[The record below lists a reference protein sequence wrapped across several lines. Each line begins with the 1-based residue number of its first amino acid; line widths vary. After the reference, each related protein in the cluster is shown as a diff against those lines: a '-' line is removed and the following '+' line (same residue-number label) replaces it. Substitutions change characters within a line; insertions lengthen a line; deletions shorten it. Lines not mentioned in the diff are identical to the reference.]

1 MEDHD
6 QDFERYL
13 RQFRPKAP
21 AALPGPRRTALPAWR
36 LRLAVA
42 AATIVICSLAGWFF
56 VRKRYSPGTTH
67 RIPALSASR
76 QTTPSA
82 GPPDIS
88 LGRLKILMGRDPS
101 GFDAALMSISR
112 RLLPNVENPQGTLYV
127 LAGE

>member
-21 AALPGPRRTALPAWR
+21 AALPGTRRTALPAWR

-42 AATIVICSLAGWFF
+42 AAIIVICSFAGWFF
-56 VRKRYSPGTTH
+56 VQRRHSDVTSH
-67 RIPALSASR
+67 RVQTLSASR
-76 QTTPSA
+76 QTTLSA

-88 LGRLKILMGRDPS
+88 LGRLKVLMGRDPS
-101 GFDAALMSISR
+101 GFDAALTNISQ
-112 RLLPNVENPQGTLYV
+112 RLLPNVENPQGTLHV

>member
-13 RQFRPKAP
+13 RQFRPRAP
-21 AALPGPRRTALPAWR
+21 AALPGPRRTAPPVWR
-36 LRLAVA
+36 LRLALVA
-42 AATIVICSLAGWFF
+42 AIIVICSLAGWFF
-56 VRKRYSPGTTH
+56 VRRRHSPGTSH
-67 RIPALSASR
+67 RIQTLSASR

-88 LGRLKILMGRDPS
+88 LGRLKALMGSDPS
-101 GFDAALMSISR
+101 GFDAALMNISQ
-112 RLLPNVENPQGTLYV
+112 RLLPNVENPQGTLSV